1 MAEGEK
7 IIPINIEDEMR
18 GAYIDYSMSVI
29 ISRALPD
36 VRDGLK
42 PVHRRVLYG
51 MSELGVSYTKSHK
64 KSARIVG
71 EVLGKYHPHGDSSV
85 YDTMVRMAQDWSL
98 RYPLVDGQGN
108 FGSIDGDSP
117 AAMRYT
123 EARLKRLSDELLGDL
138 DKDTVDF
145 QPNFD
150 DSLEEP
156 SVLPAKFPNLLV
168 NGTSGIAVGMATNMA
183 PHNLTEVVNGIV
195 AYLDDEDITVE
206 QLMVHITAPDF
217 PTGGIIYGY
226 EGVRQAFETGRGRIV
241 MRAKHHF
248 ETLPSGK
255 EQIIVTEIP
264 YQVNKASMIEK
275 TAALINDKKIEGI
288 AALRDESDRDGMRI
302 VYELKRDAL
311 NTVVVNNLFKYT
323 QLQSSFGV
331 NNVALVKARPQT
343 LGLRDLIKYF
353 VEHREDVIVRRTRYE
368 LAEAQK
374 RAHILEG
381 LLIALDHLDE
391 VINLI
396 RSSRDP
402 EVARVGLI
410 ERFALSEVQARA
422 ILDMRLQRL
431 TGLERD
437 KLVAEYEELMRLV
450 DRLNTI
456 LGSET
461 EQRALIK
468 SELLDMRDRY
478 GDARRTEINHAGGDF
493 SMEDMIADEAMVLTV
508 SREGYIKRTS
518 LDEYRTQGRGGVGAR
533 GAGSKQ
539 DDFTEHMFVATTH
552 EYLLIF
558 TEQGRMFW
566 LRAYEVPETAKTS
579 KGTPLQNLIDK
590 PKEDAVRAV
599 LNVRNL
605 RSADYLENTFLMFCT
620 EQGTVKKT
628 PLEAYSRPRAAGINA
643 ITINEGDRLLDVQLL
658 TGNSQVVLAS
668 RSGRAVRFPEE
679 KVRPMGRTAA
689 GVRGI
694 LLNEGEGDAGDWV
707 VGMVC
712 VAEGSAQELL
722 VVSDNGY
729 GKRSALEEYRI
740 TNRGGKGVKAMQITE
755 KTGQLVSIQAV
766 TDADDLMIINRSGL
780 TIRLSMGELRTIGRA
795 TQGVRLFKVAQGDE
809 ISSVA
814 KVAAAE
820 VVLPEP
826 LAVEGSVGKVT
837 GLGDATSLAYLED
850 DDARGVESDDD
861 NSADQEE

>member
-51 MSELGVSYTKSHK
+51 MSELGVSYNKSYK

-123 EARLKRLSDELLGDL
+123 EARLKRLADEMLGDL

-156 SVLPAKFPNLLV
+156 SVMPAKFPNLLV
-168 NGTSGIAVGMATNMA
+168 NGTTGIAVGMATNMA
-183 PHNLTEVVNGIV
+183 PHNLTEVVDGIT
-195 AYLDDEDITVE
+195 AYLSNPDITVAE
-206 QLMVHITAPDF
+206 LMEHVTAPDF

-226 EGVRQAFETGRGRIV
+226 EGVKQAFETGRGRVV
-241 MRAKHHF
+241 MRAKAHF
-248 ETLPSGK
+248 ETTASGK
-255 EQIIVTEIP
+255 EQIVVTEIP
-264 YQVNKASMIEK
+264 YMVNKASMIEK
-275 TAALINDKKIEGI
+275 TAALINEKKIEGI
-288 AALRDESDRDGMRI
+288 ADLRDESDRDGMRI
-302 VYELKRDAL
+302 VYDLKRDAMP
-311 NTVVVNNLFKYT
+311 TVVLNNLFKYT

-331 NNVALVKARPQT
+331 NNVALVKGRPMT
-343 LGLRDLIKYF
+343 LNLKDLIQHF
-353 VEHREDVIVRRTRYE
+353 VEHRADVVVRRTRYE

-391 VINLI
+391 VIALI
-396 RSSRDP
+396 RASRDGDA
-402 EVARVGLI
+402 ARLQLI
-410 ERFALSEVQARA
+410 ERFSLSEVQARA

-437 KLVAEYEELMRLV
+437 KLVQEYNDLMALIDHLKAVLASEDMQRDIIRQELV
-450 DRLNTI
+450 D
-456 LGSET
+456 
-461 EQRALIK
+461 IK
-468 SELLDMRDRY
+468 ERY
-478 GDARRTEINHAGGDF
+478 GDARRTTIEYAGGDF
-493 SMEDMIADEAMVLTV
+493 SMEDMIADESMVITI
-508 SREGYIKRTS
+508 SREGYIKRTA
-518 LDEYRTQGRGGVGAR
+518 LDEYRAQGRGGVGAR
-533 GAGSKQ
+533 GAASKQ
-539 DDFTEHMFVATTH
+539 DDFTEHLFVATTH
-552 EYLLIF
+552 EYLLFF
-558 TEQGRMFW
+558 TEAGRVFW
-566 LRAYEVPETAKTS
+566 LKVYEVPEGGKNT
-579 KGTPLQNLIDK
+579 KGRPIQNLIEI
-590 PKEDAVRAV
+590 PREDSVRSV
-599 LNVRNL
+599 LNVRGL
-605 RSADYLENTFLMFCT
+605 RDPDYLDNTFLMFCT

-658 TGNSQVVLAS
+658 NGNSEVVLAL

-679 KVRPMGRTAA
+679 KVRSMGRTAA

-694 LLNEGEGDAGDWV
+694 TLAEDMPDDRV

-712 VAEGSAQELL
+712 IDKDSQDELL
-722 VVSDNGY
+722 VVSENGY
-729 GKRSALEEYRI
+729 GKRSPLEEYRI
-740 TNRGGKGVKAMQITE
+740 TNRGGKGVRAMKLTD
-755 KTGQLVSIQAV
+755 KTGQLVTIKAV
-766 TDADDLMIINRSGL
+766 SDADDLMIINKSGI
-780 TIRLSMGELRTIGRA
+780 TIRLRMSELRSIGRA
-795 TQGVRLFKVAQGDE
+795 TQGVRLLKISQGDE

-814 KVAAAE
+814 KVASEEKEAGLE
-820 VVLPEP
+820 EP
-826 LAVEGSVGKVT
+826 LD
-837 GLGDATSLAYLED
+837 GLFSSGAPNEPALLASEDADLTAPDSL
-850 DDARGVESDDD
+850 
-861 NSADQEE
+861 SAN